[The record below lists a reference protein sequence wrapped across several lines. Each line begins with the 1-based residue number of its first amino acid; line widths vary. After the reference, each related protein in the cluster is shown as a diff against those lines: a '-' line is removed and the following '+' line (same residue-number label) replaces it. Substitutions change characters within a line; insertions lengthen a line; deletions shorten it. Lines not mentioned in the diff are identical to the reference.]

1 MLICSERLS
10 DAAFR
15 FLEAA
20 DWVRG
25 GHRAA
30 MGMAGDPFLPAPRRG
45 FTQSS
50 RNLHSGFRAGFYPLE
65 RNDQFHL
72 EGKSEAFNV
81 SDAWKAVFDGNQSFI
96 QAQFVWLIVIALACW
111 YILERTRLGN
121 HLFAS
126 GGNSV
131 AAKAAGVNVDRTKVI
146 AFMITGFLAAFSG
159 IVSTVRVTT
168 VSPVQGEGI
177 ELEAIAACV
186 IGGTALMGGRGSII
200 GPFLGAALLYSVQD
214 ILLLVRAPG
223 SYLKLFLG
231 IIIVVAVIVNK
242 FAVKKEE

>member
-1 MLICSERLS
+1 V
-10 DAAFR
+10 
-15 FLEAA
+15 EAIGRQ
-20 DWVRG
+20 WVWRET
-25 GHRAA
+25 
-30 MGMAGDPFLPAPRRG
+30 PFSRRRG

-81 SDAWKAVFDGNQSFI
+81 SDAWKVVFDGNLSFI

-177 ELEAIAACV
+177 ELEAIAAWSSSA
-186 IGGTALMGGRGSII
+186 GESHPHALTEPDVSLSTH
-200 GPFLGAALLYSVQD
+200 PALIVQPSARD
-214 ILLLVRAPG
+214 PSASG
-223 SYLKLFLG
+223 
-231 IIIVVAVIVNK
+231 
-242 FAVKKEE
+242 